1 MFAVFCDGG
10 RQYKVNRG
18 DRLVLDSREK
28 LAVGDIIKFE
38 EVLLAGSKASSK
50 IGAPSI
56 AGAAVEAQVLG
67 HRKGDKLE
75 IQKFKRRKKMR
86 RHTGHRQKY
95 TAIQITALNVPGLA
109 DETPAP
115 QSAN

>member
-10 RQYKVNRG
+10 RQYKVQRG
-18 DRLVLDSREK
+18 DRLVIDYRETSNPGDS
-28 LAVGDIIKFE
+28 LKFS
-38 EVLLAGSKASSK
+38 EVLLAGSKSASK
-50 IGAPSI
+50 IGAPAI
-56 AGAAVEAQVLG
+56 DGAVVEAQVLG

-95 TAIQITALNVPGLA
+95 TAIQIVGLNVPGIA
-109 DETPAP
+109 E
-115 QSAN
+115 

>member
-10 RQYKVNRG
+10 RQYKVSRG
-18 DRLVLDSREK
+18 DRLVVDYREK
-28 LAVGDIIKFE
+28 LAVGDSIKFD
-38 EVLLAGSKASSK
+38 EVLLAGSKSASK
-50 IGAPSI
+50 IGAPAL

-75 IQKFKRRKKMR
+75 IQKYKRRKKMR

-109 DETPAP
+109 DDTPAP

>member
-10 RQYKVNRG
+10 RQYKVSRG
-18 DRLVLDSREK
+18 DRIVIDYREK
-28 LAVGDIIKFE
+28 LNVGDTLKFE
-38 EVLLAGSKASSK
+38 EVLLAGSKAAST
-50 IGAPSI
+50 IGAPVI

-95 TAIQITALNVPGLA
+95 TAIQIVALNVPGLA
-109 DETPAP
+109 DETPVPLA
-115 QSAN
+115 AN

>member
-10 RQYKVNRG
+10 RQYKVENG
-18 DRLVLDSREK
+18 DRLIIDYRETLNADDVL
-28 LAVGDIIKFE
+28 KFE
-38 EVLLAGSKASSK
+38 EVLLAGSKGGSK
-50 IGAPSI
+50 IGAPKI
-56 AGAAVEAQVLG
+56 EGAIVEAKVLG

-95 TAIQITALNVPGLA
+95 TTIQIVAVNVPGLA
-109 DETPAP
+109 D
-115 QSAN
+115 

>member
-18 DRLVLDSREK
+18 DRLVIDYREK
-28 LAVGDIIKFE
+28 LAVGDSLKFDQ
-38 EVLLAGSKASSK
+38 VLLAGSKASSK
-50 IGAPSI
+50 IGAPVI
-56 AGAAVEAQVLG
+56 EGAVVEAQILG

-115 QSAN
+115 LAAN

>member
-10 RQYKVNRG
+10 RQYKVQRG
-18 DRLVLDSREK
+18 DRLVIDYRET
-28 LAVGDIIKFE
+28 LNVGDSLKFN
-38 EVLLAGSKASSK
+38 EVLLAGSKSASQ
-50 IGAPSI
+50 IGAPVI
-56 AGAAVEAQVLG
+56 EGAVIDAQVLG

-95 TAIQITALNVPGLA
+95 TAIQIVGLNVPGLA
-109 DETPAP
+109 E
-115 QSAN
+115 